1 MSMSRDQ
8 ANTIASDTALLA
20 LYQQFPVALTPL
32 WWFADEQVA
41 EMPAPAARADWHCFS
56 NRCDIAA
63 QLSAAKYPVE
73 LGDFVV
79 PADTPRP
86 QTVCYR
92 VSKEKALVHHLI
104 NQALDA
110 LVVGGCL
117 LLAGHKNDGLHSYAK
132 KAAALVGATAE
143 IKKHGGAAY
152 IATITKRHE
161 ANDVLPDNDYSQIQA
176 IAESPSLYSKPGVF
190 GWQKIDR
197 GSALLVAQLPA
208 FLAGFSQPPASLVD
222 LGCGYG
228 FITVMTAAQLSGSRW
243 LLTDNNATALL
254 AARENCDVHDI
265 EAHIALADCASGLSG
280 PYDAVLCNPPF
291 HKGFAVAGSLT
302 DQFIA
307 AAHRLL
313 RRNGRALF
321 VVNQFIPLERKA
333 AGLFASAQVLI
344 EHDGF
349 KVVCLSK

>member
-1 MSMSRDQ
+1 MSSDQ
-8 ANTIASDTALLA
+8 SNTSAVDTALMA
-20 LYQQFPVALTPL
+20 LYQQFPSAPTPL

-41 EMPAPAARADWHCFS
+41 NMPVPAVRADWRCFS

-63 QLSAAKYPVE
+63 LLSAANYPVD
-73 LGDFVV
+73 LNDFVM
-79 PADTPRP
+79 PPEALLP

-92 VSKEKALVHHLI
+92 VSKEKALVHYLI
-104 NQALDA
+104 NQALSKLA
-110 LVVGGCL
+110 VGGSL
-117 LLAGHKNDGLHSYAK
+117 VLAGHKNDGLHSYAK
-132 KAAALVGATAE
+132 KAAVLVGASAE

-152 IATITKRHE
+152 IATITKYAE
-161 ANDVLPDNDYSQIQA
+161 PSGVLPDSDYRQIQE
-176 IAESPSLYSKPGVF
+176 IAQAPSLYSKPGIF
-190 GWQKIDR
+190 GWQKIDQ
-197 GSALLVAQLPA
+197 GSALLVDQLPE
-208 FLAGFSQPPASLVD
+208 FWAGFSQPPASLVD

-228 FITVMTAAQLSGSRW
+228 FITVMAAAQLPASRW

-254 AARENCDVHDI
+254 AARKNC
-265 EAHIALADCASGLSG
+265 EAHGISAQIELANCAAELNG

-333 AGLFASAQVLI
+333 STLFASVEVLA
-344 EHDGF
+344 EQDGF
-349 KVVCLSK
+349 KVFCLCK